1 MDIQSILNKYTKVSI
16 DSLNLEKDL
25 LDIEKDIILEKESQE
40 PDIVIS
46 SNRPFDKNYCYYDL
60 HLKNSVKE
68 NIFPKKKYILKDQL
82 VINPLDIDA
91 IFDENKNILE
101 NNPENE
107 IKKKKLDIITKGKYK
122 EYVPKIKLNLT
133 LEQVFSYEK
142 NNK

>member
-68 NIFPKKKYILKDQL
+68 NIFPKKKIY
-82 VINPLDIDA
+82 
-91 IFDENKNILE
+91 
-101 NNPENE
+101 
-107 IKKKKLDIITKGKYK
+107 TKRSTSDKSFRY
-122 EYVPKIKLNLT
+122 
-133 LEQVFSYEK
+133 
-142 NNK
+142 